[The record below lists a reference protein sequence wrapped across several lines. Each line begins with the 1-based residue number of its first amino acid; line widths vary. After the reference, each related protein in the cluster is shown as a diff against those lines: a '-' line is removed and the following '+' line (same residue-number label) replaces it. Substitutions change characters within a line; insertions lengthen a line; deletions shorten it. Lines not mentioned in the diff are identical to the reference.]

1 MAIEW
6 IEIRSHGNRSI
17 GAVGFAGN
25 DAVAI
30 VAFYDDRDGNKDGTV
45 SLTERVVSKLSPIG
59 IDGKAVTEVAMAAR
73 LNPDVMMRDSSVGQW
88 AGRMFTEFGGSMV
101 MDGIYAVYF
110 SRGVKMTASG
120 VAKVI
125 TGNMVKQF
133 VIRKGFEKAA
143 KEAFDGAV
151 AL

>member
-1 MAIEW
+1 MAIDW
-6 IEIRSHGNRSI
+6 IVISSHGNRNI
-17 GAVGFAGN
+17 GAIGFV
-25 DAVAI
+25 DDKAVAI
-30 VAFYDDRDGNKDGTV
+30 VAFFDDRDGDKDGSV
-45 SLTERVVSKLSPIG
+45 SVTERIVSKISPIG

-73 LNPDVMMRDSSVGQW
+73 LNMDVMMRDSSVGQW
-88 AGRMFTEFGGSMV
+88 AGRMFTEFGQSMI
-101 MDGIYAVYF
+101 MDGIYTVYF
-110 SRGVKMTASG
+110 SRGVKMTAGG

-133 VIRKGFEKAA
+133 VIRKGFEKTA